1 MFETAKK
8 NFPQVMNKKFFIQ
21 QKVLIFVALR
31 YFFVFKK

>member
-1 MFETAKK
+1 MFGNAKK
-8 NFPQVMNKKFFIQ
+8 IFLQVVNKKFFIQ